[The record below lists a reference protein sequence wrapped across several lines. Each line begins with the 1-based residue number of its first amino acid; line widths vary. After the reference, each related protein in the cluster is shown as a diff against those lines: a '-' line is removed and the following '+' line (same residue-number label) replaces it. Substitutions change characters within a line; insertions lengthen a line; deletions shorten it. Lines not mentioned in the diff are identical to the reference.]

1 VPNLVGVLRGEGS
14 GPELV
19 DAACHVLTAAAARSG
34 IDLRLETYDDA
45 PSSTGADCSN
55 HLSRGVAR
63 FCEEIFARDGAI
75 LAGAA
80 GGRFV
85 YDMRRHFHLYYKL
98 NPLRSYRELAGIVRI
113 KTREAV
119 DILIVR
125 ENLGG
130 LYQGKTVERIVCDS
144 SEVSHTFVQRE
155 EEVRAVLD
163 VGAKAARARRN
174 SLAVVGKQSGLPEIY
189 SLWRRCALD
198 AGRSYG
204 VKVTLYD
211 IDYAAYELL
220 HEPCSFDVVVA
231 PNCFGDILSDLGGL
245 LAGSRGLTFGASYS
259 ANGAAVYQTNH
270 GAAHDLAGSDRAN
283 PVAQIFSAAMM
294 LRQTFQLEEEAQLV
308 EEAVRAVWRAGWR
321 TADICESGCRI
332 ARTRQFA
339 DLVSEEICA
348 AAFRDREA
356 CSAAG

>member
-1 VPNLVGVLRGEGS
+1 VPYLVGVLRGEGS
-14 GPELV
+14 APELV
-19 DAACHVLTAAAARSG
+19 DAACHVLTAVAAQSG
-34 IDLRLETYDDA
+34 IDLQLETYEA
-45 PSSTGADCSN
+45 GPSSTGADCSN
-55 HLSRGVAR
+55 HLSRGVAQ

-98 NPLRSYRELAGIVRI
+98 NPLRSYRELARIVPV

-119 DILIVR
+119 DILVVR

-130 LYQGKTVERIVCDS
+130 LYQGKTVERIVGDR
-144 SEVSHTFVQRE
+144 SEVSHTFMQRE
-155 EEVRAVLD
+155 DEVRAVLD
-163 VGAKAARARRN
+163 VAAEAARARRN

-211 IDYAAYELL
+211 IDYAAYKLL
-220 HEPCSFDVVVA
+220 HEPGSFDVVVA

-283 PVAQIFSAAMM
+283 PVAQIFSVAMM
-294 LRQTFQLEEEAQLV
+294 LRQTFQLKEEAQLV
-308 EEAVRAVWRAGWR
+308 EDAVRAVWRAKWR
-321 TADICESGCRI
+321 TADLRESGCRI
-332 ARTRQFA
+332 ARTQQFA

-348 AAFRDREA
+348 AVFRDREA
-356 CSAAG
+356 CFAAG